1 MGSKVD
7 PTGHWPCQSRPC
19 LASATAGE
27 YSLPED
33 DAGEA
38 AISQQCYPHLHFRQP
53 FIGSFYRK
61 EGIVGAGDGS
71 QCWYCA

>member
-7 PTGHWPCQSRPC
+7 PTGHWLCQSRPC

-27 YSLPED
+27 YALPED

-38 AISQQCYPHLHFRQP
+38 AISQQRYHSKGRHTVAYLSGFLKR
-53 FIGSFYRK
+53 I
-61 EGIVGAGDGS
+61 EGNLVSGPY
-71 QCWYCA
+71 WE